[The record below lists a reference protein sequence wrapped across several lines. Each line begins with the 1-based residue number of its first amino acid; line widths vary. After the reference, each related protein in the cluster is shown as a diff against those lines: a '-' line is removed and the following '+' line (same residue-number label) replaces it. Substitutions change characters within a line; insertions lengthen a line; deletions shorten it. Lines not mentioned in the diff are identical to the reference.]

1 MWSGVIGFGLVSIPI
16 KLFSAIESKDTSFH
30 QIHKA
35 CNTQIKEVRW
45 CPTCD
50 RKVEWSEIVKGYE
63 YEKGKFVPLTE
74 EDMAKLPLSS
84 KNIINVSAFV
94 KIEQIDPIYF
104 EKSYFVEPDKKAEHA
119 FALLSQALTHK
130 KMVGI
135 ASITFRN
142 RERLCMLRPS
152 GQTILMSTLY
162 YPDELRLD
170 LAQSGP
176 EVQIP
181 AKELELANHLI
192 DMLADDFK
200 PEQYTDHY
208 REALNSLLEAKVEG
222 LPIEEQLSRVSG
234 GKVLDLMAS
243 LQASLERAKSFPK
256 AAEKIADGRSK
267 QPLKSKDNESKNKTK
282 NSESGAS
289 PKTGSNADKERAKTK
304 SKSPAPTSRKKS
316 A

>member
-1 MWSGVIGFGLVSIPI
+1 MARAMWSGVIGFGLVSIPI
-16 KLFSAIESKDTSFH
+16 KLYSAIESKTTSFH
-30 QIHKA
+30 QIHDV

-45 CPTCD
+45 CSTCD
-50 RKVEWSEIVKGYE
+50 RKVEWTEIVKGYE

-84 KNIINVSAFV
+84 KNIINVSSFV
-94 KIEQIDPIYF
+94 KLDQIDPIYF

-130 KMVGI
+130 NMVGI
-135 ASITFRN
+135 ASITLRS

-162 YPDELRLD
+162 YPDELRVD
-170 LAQSGP
+170 PAQAGP
-176 EVQIP
+176 EVTIP
-181 AKELELANHLI
+181 PKELELANHLI

-208 REALNSLLEAKVEG
+208 REALKSLLDAKVEG
-222 LPIEEQLSRVSG
+222 LPVEDHPSQIAG
-234 GKVLDLMAS
+234 GKVMDLMAS
-243 LQASLERAKSFPK
+243 LQASLERAKSRPK
-256 AAEKIADGRSK
+256 LTEKVS
-267 QPLKSKDNESKNKTK
+267 
-282 NSESGAS
+282 
-289 PKTGSNADKERAKTK
+289 KERAEEPPKAK
-304 SKSPAPTSRKKS
+304 ASSSSKKKF

>member
-1 MWSGVIGFGLVSIPI
+1 MARAMWSGVIGFGLVSIPV
-16 KLFSAIESKDTSFH
+16 KLYSAIESKTTSFH
-30 QIHKA
+30 QIHSE

-45 CPTCD
+45 CPACD

-84 KNIINVSAFV
+84 KNTINVNSFV
-94 KIEQIDPIYF
+94 KLEQIDPIYF
-104 EKSYFVEPDKKAEHA
+104 EKSYFIEPDKKAEHA
-119 FALLSQALTHK
+119 FALLSQALEK
-130 KMVGI
+130 KEMVGI
-135 ASITFRN
+135 ASITLRS

-152 GQTILMSTLY
+152 GQSILMSTLY
-162 YPDELRLD
+162 YPNELRLD

-176 EVQIP
+176 EVKIP
-181 AKELELANHLI
+181 PKELELANHLI

-222 LPIEEQLSRVSG
+222 LPVSEESEAAPG
-234 GKVLDLMAS
+234 GRVLDLMAS
-243 LQASLERAKSFPK
+243 LQASLERAKSKPRIMEEVKAKSSAKIAEEDSQPHSKSRSATKKEAPAKAKSK
-256 AAEKIADGRSK
+256 AAA
-267 QPLKSKDNESKNKTK
+267 
-282 NSESGAS
+282 AS
-289 PKTGSNADKERAKTK
+289 
-304 SKSPAPTSRKKS
+304 TSRKKS

>member
-1 MWSGVIGFGLVSIPI
+1 MARAMWSGVIGFGLVSIPV
-16 KLFSAIESKDTSFH
+16 KLFSAIESKGTSFH
-30 QIHKA
+30 QIHEA

-74 EDMAKLPLSS
+74 EDIAKLPLSS
-84 KNIINVSAFV
+84 KNIINVSSFV
-94 KIEQIDPIYF
+94 KLEQIDPIYF

-119 FALLSQALTHK
+119 FALLSQALAQR

-135 ASITFRN
+135 ASITLSS

-152 GQTILMSTLY
+152 GQSILMSTLY
-162 YPDELRLD
+162 YANELRLD
-170 LAQSGP
+170 LTQNAP
-176 EVQIP
+176 EVKIP

-222 LPIEEQLSRVSG
+222 LPVEEQPSQTSG

-243 LQASLERAKSFPK
+243 LQASLERAKS
-256 AAEKIADGRSK
+256 RSK
-267 QPLKSKDNESKNKTK
+267 NIEKGSEGLAKEPFKAKEPESKSKAK
-282 NSESGAS
+282 SG
-289 PKTGSNADKERAKTK
+289 TKTK
-304 SKSPAPTSRKKS
+304 SKAATPASKKKS

>member
-1 MWSGVIGFGLVSIPI
+1 MARAMWSGVIGFGLVSIPI
-16 KLFSAIESKDTSFH
+16 KLYSAIESKTTSFH
-30 QIHKA
+30 QIHEA

-50 RKVEWSEIVKGYE
+50 RKVEWTEIVKGYE

-84 KNIINVSAFV
+84 KNLINVNSFV
-94 KIEQIDPIYF
+94 KLEQIDPIYF
-104 EKSYFVEPDKKAEHA
+104 EKSYFIEPDKKAEHA
-119 FALLSQALTHK
+119 FALLSQALAQK

-135 ASITFRN
+135 ASITLRS

-152 GQTILMSTLY
+152 GQSILMSTLY

-170 LAQSGP
+170 LAQNGP
-176 EVQIP
+176 VVKIP

-200 PEQYTDHY
+200 PELYTDHY
-208 REALNSLLEAKVEG
+208 RAALNSLLEAKVEG
-222 LPIEEQLSRVSG
+222 LPVEEQPSQVAG

-243 LQASLERAKSFPK
+243 LQASLERAKSRTQQS
-256 AAEKIADGRSK
+256 EKTSK
-267 QPLKSKDNESKNKTK
+267 KVPSKEKDVS
-282 NSESGAS
+282 
-289 PKTGSNADKERAKTK
+289 AKTK
-304 SKSPAPTSRKKS
+304 SKSAAASTSKKRS

>member
-1 MWSGVIGFGLVSIPI
+1 MWSGVIGFGLVSIPV
-16 KLFSAIESKDTSFH
+16 KLFSAIESTTTSFH
-30 QIHKA
+30 QIHDA

-84 KNIINVSAFV
+84 KNIINVNSFV
-94 KIEQIDPIYF
+94 KLKQIDPIYF
-104 EKSYFVEPDKKAEHA
+104 EKSYFIEPDKKAEHA
-119 FALLSQALTHK
+119 FALLSQALAQK
-130 KMVGI
+130 EMVGI
-135 ASITFRN
+135 ASITLRS

-152 GQTILMSTLY
+152 GQSILMSTLY
-162 YPDELRLD
+162 YPNELRLD
-170 LAQSGP
+170 LAETGP
-176 EVQIP
+176 TVKIP

-222 LPIEEQLSRVSG
+222 LPVEEAPSQISG

-243 LQASLERAKSFPK
+243 LQASLERAKSRTKSLEK
-256 AAEKIADGRSK
+256 ASASRPTAASNVKTAGSSSK
-267 QPLKSKDNESKNKTK
+267 TEQKESKTAK
-282 NSESGAS
+282 
-289 PKTGSNADKERAKTK
+289 KEVSAKTK
-304 SKSPAPTSRKKS
+304 SKSAAASTSRKRS